1 LASTNQNISPEPINA
16 LPEGAS
22 LLISWLGIRD
32 SRANQLTRASA
43 NKYDLLSVDGEG
55 PDGSQIKPA
64 YRKLTSNIHSSH
76 DLNRP
81 ETKRF
86 RVKLANLNIT
96 KIDLVEVF
104 VDLLKA
110 ENLKSKNLA
119 DEYPAFVPADVA
131 AVVHSA
137 KHKPMR
143 INELDRI
150 SRQGAQNLADIRCL
164 ELHCVVL
171 REVARN

>member
-1 LASTNQNISPEPINA
+1 MIGYTDVIH
-16 LPEGAS
+16 
-22 LLISWLGIRD
+22 
-32 SRANQLTRASA
+32 
-43 NKYDLLSVDGEG
+43 VDE
-55 PDGSQIKPA
+55 KPA
-64 YRKLTSNIHSSH
+64 CRKLTSNFHSSH

-81 ETKRF
+81 EAKRF
-86 RVKLANLNIT
+86 RVKLANLNIP

-104 VDLLKA
+104 IDLLEA

-137 KHKPMR
+137 KHKPTR

-150 SRQGAQNLADIRCL
+150 SRQEHRTWLINAAWSRI
-164 ELHCVVL
+164 V
-171 REVARN
+171 